1 MINKKIKRICCGAL
15 SAAML
20 TAMPMRAFAA
30 ETKILF
36 YDDFENDE
44 VGSAPSNVYKYQEG
58 TVYSQVPKAQITT
71 DYATVMQDTETTN
84 RTKYL
89 NFKPTSDDYK
99 FIQMNLGEEGSKYD
113 KGTVVFE
120 YDGWI
125 NVDGNGYNNSKY
137 FYLGS
142 RIAND
147 DKRDKIQIFNHMST
161 DGRFTLTKE
170 QQQYNAL
177 YFVSVSNKNNEP
189 KKDYILSTGESLI
202 HGLDGKTLLRRDYST
217 WHKYKLEVN
226 LENGECKFWID
237 GQESETWINTEAK
250 HRIGYGDWGKQ
261 YLDSLVLRSDYS
273 AGNLKE
279 KMTPWKL
286 DNIKIYI
293 PAPDPEKITINT
305 YDGKT
310 EEYDLSAGTNTL
322 ENPVSTILDNMTVN
336 FGSKVSD
343 GVTASLKNN
352 TTGTDEPVTL
362 KIADDGRSGKISV
375 DKMFID
381 ANNSYTLTLDGTDMF
396 GNSFTTPTI
405 INFTSASEGGLAIL
419 STEIS
424 PSDISGLKSG
434 DTVTAAVKY
443 VLTDVM
449 KKKDDVILAITGKK
463 SNKLLYFGQTVENF
477 DKLGVN
483 TVTASFTV
491 DDNIPDTLSAFVWN
505 ADLRSPAASFVRI
518 PTE

>member
-30 ETKILF
+30 EKEILF
-36 YDDFENDE
+36 YDDFESDE
-44 VGSAPSNVYKYQEG
+44 VGNAPSNVYKYQEG
-58 TVYSQVPKAQITT
+58 TVYSQVPKAQVTT
-71 DYATVMQDTETTN
+71 DYATVMQDAETTN

-147 DKRDKIQIFNHMST
+147 DTRNKIQIFNHMST
-161 DGRFTLTKE
+161 DFSSTLTKE
-170 QQQYNAL
+170 EQQYSAQ
-177 YFVSVSNKNNEP
+177 YFVSTNNE
-189 KKDYILSTGESLI
+189 STGGSTFI
-202 HGLDGKTLLRRDYST
+202 RGLDGKTLLRRDYSK
-217 WHKYKLEVN
+217 WHNYKLEVN

-237 GQESETWINTEAK
+237 GQESQTWINTEAK
-250 HRIGYGDWGKQ
+250 HRIGYGDWGKG

-310 EEYDLSAGTNTL
+310 EKYDLKAGNNTL
-322 ENPVSTILDNMTVN
+322 NNPVSTILDNMTVN

-362 KIADDGRSGKISV
+362 EIADDGRSGKISV

-443 VLTDVM
+443 VLTDVSQKM
-449 KKKDDVILAITGKK
+449 DNVILATTGKK
-463 SNKLLYFGQTVENF
+463 SKKLLYFGQTTANF

-518 PTE
+518 STE

>member
-1 MINKKIKRICCGAL
+1 MINKKIKQICCGAL
-15 SAAML
+15 SAAMIA
-20 TAMPMRAFAA
+20 AMPMCAFAA

-44 VGSAPSNVYKYQEG
+44 VGNAPSNLYKYKEMI
-58 TVYSQVPKAQITT
+58 VFSQAEKEQITT
-71 DYATVMQDTETTN
+71 DYATVVQDTTTTN

-89 NFKPTSDDYK
+89 NYKPTADNNY
-99 FIQMNLGEEGSKYD
+99 IQMYMSEDGSRYD

-125 NVDGNGYNNSKY
+125 DVNGNGYNNSKY
-137 FYLGS
+137 IYLGS
-142 RIAND
+142 RFAND
-147 DKRDKIQIFNHMST
+147 DKTNKIQIMNHMST

-170 QQQYNAL
+170 QQEYNAL
-177 YFVSVSNKNNEP
+177 YFVSVKNENNEP

-226 LENGECKFWID
+226 FENGECKFWID
-237 GQESETWINTEAK
+237 GQESETWVNTDIK
-250 HRIGYGDWGKQ
+250 SYIGTGSGGKR
-261 YLDSLVLRSDYS
+261 YLDSLILRADYNT
-273 AGNLKE
+273 GKLQDKT
-279 KMTPWKL
+279 TPWKL

-310 EEYDLSAGTNTL
+310 EEYDLSTGTNTL
-322 ENPVSTILDNMTVN
+322 ENPVSTILDNMTVK

-362 KIADDGRSGKISV
+362 KIADDGRSGTISV
-375 DKMFID
+375 NKMFID
-381 ANNSYTLTLDGTDMF
+381 ANNSYTLTLDGSDAN
-396 GNSFTTPTI
+396 GNSFTTATI
-405 INFTSASEGGLAIL
+405 INFTAAANGGLSIL

-424 PSDISGLKSG
+424 PSDISELKSG
-434 DTVTAAVKY
+434 DTVEATVKY
-443 VLTDVM
+443 VLTDASQKM
-449 KKKDDVILAITGKK
+449 DNVILAATGKK
-463 SNKLLYFGQTVENF
+463 SKKLLYFGQTTANF
-477 DKLGVN
+477 DKVGVN

-491 DDNIPDTLSAFVWN
+491 GDEIPDTLSAFVWN
-505 ADLRSPAASFVRI
+505 AGLRNPAASFVKI

>member
-1 MINKKIKRICCGAL
+1 M
-15 SAAML
+15 
-20 TAMPMRAFAA
+20 TARL
-30 ETKILF
+30 E
-36 YDDFENDE
+36 
-44 VGSAPSNVYKYQEG
+44 
-58 TVYSQVPKAQITT
+58 
-71 DYATVMQDTETTN
+71 
-84 RTKYL
+84 
-89 NFKPTSDDYK
+89 
-99 FIQMNLGEEGSKYD
+99 KYD
-113 KGTVVFE
+113 LK
-120 YDGWI
+120 
-125 NVDGNGYNNSKY
+125 
-137 FYLGS
+137 
-142 RIAND
+142 
-147 DKRDKIQIFNHMST
+147 
-161 DGRFTLTKE
+161 
-170 QQQYNAL
+170 
-177 YFVSVSNKNNEP
+177 
-189 KKDYILSTGESLI
+189 
-202 HGLDGKTLLRRDYST
+202 
-217 WHKYKLEVN
+217 
-226 LENGECKFWID
+226 
-237 GQESETWINTEAK
+237 
-250 HRIGYGDWGKQ
+250 
-261 YLDSLVLRSDYS
+261 
-273 AGNLKE
+273 AGN
-279 KMTPWKL
+279 
-286 DNIKIYI
+286 
-293 PAPDPEKITINT
+293 
-305 YDGKT
+305 
-310 EEYDLSAGTNTL
+310 NTL
-322 ENPVSTILDNMTVN
+322 NNPVSTILDNMTVN

-362 KIADDGRSGKISV
+362 KIADNGRSGKISV

-405 INFTSASEGGLAIL
+405 INFTSASDGGLAIL

-518 PTE
+518 LTE